1 MNKTNKMLVGVVL
14 VLVVVLIA
22 LVAWQFFFSSSP
34 MYAVYMRT
42 GEVYFGKLQR
52 FPSFGLTDV
61 YTISVNQQNTQNP
74 VSVQK
79 FSNVFWGPS
88 NFLKL
93 NPDEVVWTTELRS
106 DSQLVQLIASNPN
119 LVPAQQQAPSSQTP
133 SAQAPSTQKT
143 PSSPTPSTGSG
154 K

>member
-1 MNKTNKMLVGVVL
+1 MNKTNRILLGVVL
-14 VLVVVLIA
+14 VLVVVLIV

-34 MYAVYMRT
+34 FYAVYMKT
-42 GEVYFGKLQR
+42 GDVYFGKLQR

-61 YTISVNQQNTQNP
+61 YTLAVNQQNAQNP

-88 NFLKL
+88 DFLKL
-93 NPDEVVWTTELRS
+93 NQDEVVWYTELRS
-106 DSQLVQLIASNPN
+106 DSQLLQLITSNPN
-119 LVPAQQQAPSSQTP
+119 LVPQQQAQTPSPSQTPSSSQTP
-133 SAQAPSTQKT
+133 SAPST
-143 PSSPTPSTGSG
+143 PSASNG